1 MVVKTTVTVSTRFI
15 LPSDCLRWNSKDRMN
30 VECCV
35 KSVGRRREERLRG
48 EAWRIL
54 LDVEKMKTSN
64 KGEYEKMK

>member
-1 MVVKTTVTVSTRFI
+1 MQGI
-15 LPSDCLRWNSKDRMN
+15 P
-30 VECCV
+30 
-35 KSVGRRREERLRG
+35 ERLRG